1 MRRVSHPPQVRS
13 FSVNKGLAS
22 RIPPAAGTHA
32 IIFPKP
38 GRVSPRLGRS
48 LRMGAGIRLRHFPQF
63 TGGWKG
69 PTAQLEGPCSVY
81 EAHPTLPTH
90 LLPGSFSWFINI

>member
-1 MRRVSHPPQVRS
+1 MRRVSHPLQARS

-32 IIFPKP
+32 IIFPQTREGEPQAGEVPPDGSRKP
-38 GRVSPRLGRS
+38 SAPL
-48 LRMGAGIRLRHFPQF
+48 
-63 TGGWKG
+63 
-69 PTAQLEGPCSVY
+69 PTVYRGVEGTHAQLEGPCSEY